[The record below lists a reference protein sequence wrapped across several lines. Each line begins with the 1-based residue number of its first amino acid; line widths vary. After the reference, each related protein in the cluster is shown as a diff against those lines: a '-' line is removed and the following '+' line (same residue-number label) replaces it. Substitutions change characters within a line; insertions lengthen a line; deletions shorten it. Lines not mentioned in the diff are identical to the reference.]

1 MGTQRIHISPS
12 TNRRHCRV
20 WRKQNEDDH
29 AKFIQTTVK
38 SPESEQVCEAISSR
52 CISLERNVDGYMA
65 SAKYQSDIIHDIEI
79 VCVCLSSYRWDIS
92 LYMVSRHAIT
102 LKVLEHS
109 KNVKKY
115 RF

>member
-29 AKFIQTTVK
+29 AKCIQAAVN
-38 SPESEQVCEAISSR
+38 SPVSVQVCEAINSR
-52 CISLERNVDGYMA
+52 CISLERNVDGNMA

-79 VCVCLSSYRWDIS
+79 VCGCL
-92 LYMVSRHAIT
+92 
-102 LKVLEHS
+102 
-109 KNVKKY
+109 
-115 RF
+115 